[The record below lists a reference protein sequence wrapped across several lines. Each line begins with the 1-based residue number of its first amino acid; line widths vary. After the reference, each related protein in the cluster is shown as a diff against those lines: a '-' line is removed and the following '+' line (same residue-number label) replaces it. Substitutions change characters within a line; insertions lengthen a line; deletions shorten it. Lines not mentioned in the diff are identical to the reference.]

1 MNVLWLLLLAGGLVV
16 ALVQERVPAFTQG
29 ALDGATTAVTLSI
42 GLVGTIALWSGLL
55 KIAEEAGLVAL
66 LGRVVQ
72 PVLRR
77 LFPEIPAGHPA
88 LAAMAL
94 NLGANALGLG
104 NAATPLGLEA
114 MKHLQALNGGRSTAS
129 NAMVLFLVINTASIQ
144 LVPSTVIA
152 LRSAAGAKNPAD
164 VIGPTLVASLAAT
177 TLAIVLAKLLERLPS
192 FKLRPEA

>member
-1 MNVLWLLLLAGGLVV
+1 MNVLWLALLGGGLVV
-16 ALVQERVPAFTQG
+16 AVVQDKVPDFTKG
-29 ALDGATTAVTLSI
+29 AIGGAETAVTLAI
-42 GLVGTIALWSGLL
+42 GLVGTPALWSGLL
-55 KIAEEAGLVAL
+55 KIAEEAGLVSL
-66 LGRVVQ
+66 LGRAVQ

-114 MKHLQALNGGRSTAS
+114 MRHLQTLNEGRTTAS
-129 NAMVLFLVINTASIQ
+129 NAMVLFLVINTASVQ

-152 LRSAAGAKNPAD
+152 LRSAAGSANPTD

-177 TLAIVLAKLLERLPS
+177 TLAVVLTKLLERLPN
-192 FKLRPEA
+192 FRVKEAP

>member
-1 MNVLWLLLLAGGLVV
+1 MNVLWLLLLASGLVV
-16 ALVQERVPAFTQG
+16 ALVQDRVPAFTQG

-55 KIAEEAGLVAL
+55 KIAEAAGLVAL
-66 LGRVVQ
+66 LGRLVQ

-77 LFPEIPAGHPA
+77 LFPEIPEGHPA

-114 MKHLQALNGGRSTAS
+114 MRHLNALNAGRTTAS

-144 LVPSTVIA
+144 VVPSTVIA

-177 TLAIVLAKLLERLPS
+177 VLAVVLAKVLERLPS
-192 FKLRPEA
+192 FRLRPEA